1 MLPEEMLERVRR
13 GSGVV
18 SAHLNDL
25 IEATSTGPA
34 GGVLG
39 EYLRG
44 VASPQDMDA
53 AVEEVMNLL
62 SGTVELACL
71 LAIDV
76 GQVTDRP
83 PSECLQDLML
93 RLESGVWPAGLSD
106 D

>member
-18 SAHLNDL
+18 SAQLNDL
-25 IEATSTGPA
+25 IQGKSTGLA

-53 AVEEVMNLL
+53 AVEEVVKLL

-76 GQVTDRP
+76 GQATGRP

-93 RLESGVWPAGLSD
+93 RLESGAWPAGLSD